1 MSIRARLANNRGR
14 MTVVS
19 IICLVSI
26 IGIMVYIR
34 RKSDKKLESEYAE
47 FYENKDDTI
56 PDEEKVDIDDM
67 FSLKKLQKSNIKE
80 AKDAGVTT
88 AVFAAGMGIPPEYVR
103 GSKKNKNKNVRKQ

>member
-1 MSIRARLANNRGR
+1 

-34 RKSDKKLESEYAE
+34 RRSDTKLESEYAE
-47 FYENKDDTI
+47 FYKNKEDTI
-56 PDEEKVDIDDM
+56 PDEEKEDIDDM
-67 FSLKKLQKSNIKE
+67 FSLKKLQKITIK
-80 AKDAGVTT
+80 DVRDDGVTT
-88 AVFAAGMGIPPEYVR
+88 AVFAASMGIPPEYVR

>member
-34 RKSDKKLESEYAE
+34 RRSDTKLESEYAE
-47 FYENKDDTI
+47 FYKNKEDTI
-56 PDEEKVDIDDM
+56 PDEEKEDIDDM
-67 FSLKKLQKSNIKE
+67 FSLKKLQKITIK
-80 AKDAGVTT
+80 DVRDDGLTT
-88 AVFAAGMGIPPEYVR
+88 AKFAASMGIPPEYVR